1 MHRATYIVARLIA
14 VVLSVMFPVAS
25 LAQTPPWQPWPYS
38 SAEISSEWDGLCLQ
52 PIDKSMESGAAIVQ
66 ETCTGLPEQVWFWT
80 FPNGVNQINDING
93 VGQLVNGLSGLC
105 LDARGPAADRTPVQQ
120 WPCDR
125 ISNEIWQAGLGYGV
139 PQNVVSLV
147 SGTDK
152 YCLVPPGG
160 NTAPGVAMQINT
172 CNEVTSPVIAM
183 WQFRQVPPPPIEIN
197 SVLDGLCLQPINKS
211 TERGAAIIQQTCT
224 GLPEQ
229 RWVWT
234 PSGASGPAIH
244 LMNGLSGLCLDA
256 RGPAADR
263 TPVQQWPCD
272 QISNE
277 NWEPVVP
284 VGIFKGTLKSRVSGT
299 SKYCLDVPGGN
310 HTPGLAVQIYA
321 CNNTTS
327 QIWQF
332 QPQTSPAR
340 SIGVPVNSD
349 QQRFRGNVPPAD

>member
-1 MHRATYIVARLIA
+1 
-14 VVLSVMFPVAS
+14 
-25 LAQTPPWQPWPYS
+25 
-38 SAEISSEWDGLCLQ
+38 
-52 PIDKSMESGAAIVQ
+52 MERGAAIVQ

-80 FPNGVNQINDING
+80 FPNGVNEING
-93 VGQLVNGLSGLC
+93 VGQLVNSLSGLC
-105 LDARGPAADRTPVQQ
+105 LDARGPAANGTPVQQ

-125 ISNEIWQAGLGYGV
+125 ISNETWQAGSGYEV

-147 SGTDK
+147 SGTGK

-160 NTAPGVAMQINT
+160 NTAPGVAMQIYR
-172 CNEVTSPVIAM
+172 CNEVTSPIIAV
-183 WQFRQVPPPPIEIN
+183 WRFRQVPSPPIEIN
-197 SVLDGLCLQPINKS
+197 SVLDGLCLQPTNKS
-211 TERGAAIIQQTCT
+211 MERGAAIIQETCT

-234 PSGASGPAIH
+234 PRGTVFH

-256 RGPAADR
+256 RGPGADR

-277 NWEPVVP
+277 NWAPVVP

-310 HTPGLAVQIYA
+310 GTPGLAVQIYA
-321 CNNTTS
+321 CNNTVS

-332 QPQTSPAR
+332 QPQTPPAR
-340 SIGVPVNSD
+340 NIGVPVNSD
-349 QQRFRGNVPPAD
+349 RQRFRGTVSPSDQQIDGTGRGDRPGDMHRAS